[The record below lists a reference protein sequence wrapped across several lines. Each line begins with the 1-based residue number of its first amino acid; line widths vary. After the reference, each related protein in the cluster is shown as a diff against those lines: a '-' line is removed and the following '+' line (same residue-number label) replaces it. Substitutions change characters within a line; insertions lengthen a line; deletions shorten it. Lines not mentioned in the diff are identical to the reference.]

1 MRNGIILV
9 AALIA
14 MPFATTSFAAMSAT
28 SAQAEEYCG
37 FLPRLGAMVQCG
49 YTSLQG
55 CENAV
60 GKGAMCFIN
69 PYLVLNTRRPEP
81 VSRHAEGRWTAALSA

>member
-1 MRNGIILV
+1 MRSGIVLV

-14 MPFATTSFAAMSAT
+14 MPFATTHAAMSAT
-28 SAQAEEYCG
+28 GAQAEEYCG
-37 FLPRLGAMVQCG
+37 FLPHLGAMVQCG

-60 GKGAMCFIN
+60 GKGAMCFVN
-69 PYLVLNTRRPEP
+69 PYLVLNTRRPTP
-81 VSRHAEGRWTAALSA
+81 TMRARPTAQG

>member
-1 MRNGIILV
+1 MRCGIIFA

-14 MPFATTSFAAMSAT
+14 MPAAALADSTTTPPAAS
-28 SAQAEEYCG
+28 SAQQQQYCG
-37 FLPRLGAMVQCG
+37 FLPHLGAMVQCG
-49 YTSLQG
+49 YSSLEG

-69 PYLVLNTRRPEP
+69 PYIAMNTPRATPSIISKGP
-81 VSRHAEGRWTAALSA
+81 PALGS

>member
-1 MRNGIILV
+1 MRSGIILV

-37 FLPRLGAMVQCG
+37 FLPHLGAMVQCG

-69 PYLVLNTRRPEP
+69 PYLVLNTRRPTP
-81 VSRHAEGRWTAALSA
+81 TMRARPTAQG